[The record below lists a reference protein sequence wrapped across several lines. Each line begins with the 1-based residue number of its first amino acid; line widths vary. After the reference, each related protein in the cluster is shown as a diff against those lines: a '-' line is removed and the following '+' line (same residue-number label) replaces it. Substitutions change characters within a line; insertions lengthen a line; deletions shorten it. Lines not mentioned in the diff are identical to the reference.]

1 METEK
6 VRSLIKTTAV
16 YAVVIGGL
24 VYLQYYQRIMI
35 PVPFEDATIGR
46 ATTYVDPTFLF
57 LPLLSLL
64 TCNYASKVI
73 KAVIVGKLGTPL
85 SSGANR
91 IGLSSFV
98 WLLTLDPSFPPYL
111 QPLGDFIL
119 LVAVVSVARSL
130 ASTILIDRNQVVGET
145 VIKSAAILL
154 MGILTS
160 RVLQQVNTLL
170 EEYGV
175 FSLSALAGRTPV
187 DVLLGLFY
195 GGLLGVLE
203 RSILLS
209 AFIVA
214 GFSLTGILRHH
225 PNPYL
230 DYVGRRL
237 SSRLDGKFMLAFSLL
252 VYVFFLREFALVHW
266 GIEPQLVILAEWCV
280 ICIASYIT
288 YRKTRKFVS
297 ESMTATQK
305 AGYWTRHIQE
315 IEHRSDFKLDNL
327 AGLVKVFMGSGD
339 RDDLI
344 VYMVD
349 VFRRFNV
356 PVSRIGGSVSELIN
370 HREIEMGLT
379 TFSWQRRFLERMNLE
394 RRREALGAVMDKLQ
408 QLSIQMSYSIQSTP
422 DPFMSKIKNN
432 RRLLKNEN

>member
-6 VRSLIKTTAV
+6 VRSLIKTTAF

-24 VYLQYYQRIMI
+24 LYLQYYQRITI

-46 ATTYVDPTFLF
+46 KTIDVDPTFLF

-73 KAVIVGKLGTPL
+73 KAVIVGKLGNPL

-91 IGLSSFV
+91 LGMSSFV

-119 LVAVVSVARSL
+119 LAAVVSVAKSL
-130 ASTILIDRNQVVGET
+130 ASTILVDRNQVVGET
-145 VIKSAAILL
+145 VTTSAAIIL
-154 MGILTS
+154 MGVLMS
-160 RVLQQVNTLL
+160 RLLQQINTLI

-175 FSLSALAGRTPV
+175 FSLDALAGRTQKE
-187 DVLLGLFY
+187 VLLGLFY
-195 GGLLGVLE
+195 GGLAGVLD
-203 RSILLS
+203 RAILLS
-209 AFIVA
+209 AFLVA
-214 GFSLTGILRHH
+214 GLSLTGVLRHH

-230 DYVGRRL
+230 DYVERRL
-237 SSRLDGKFMLAFSLL
+237 SSGLVGKFMIALSLL
-252 VYVFFLREFALVHW
+252 IYVFFLREFALVHW
-266 GIEPQLVILAEWCV
+266 GIEPQLVTLSEWCV

-297 ESMTATQK
+297 ESMTATQE

-315 IEHRSDFKLDNL
+315 IEHRSDFRLDNL
-327 AGLVKVFMGSGD
+327 ASLVEVFMGSGE
-339 RDDLI
+339 RDKLI

-356 PVSRIGGSVSELIN
+356 PVSGISGSVSELIN

-379 TFSWQRRFLERMNLE
+379 TFSWQRRLLERMNLE

-408 QLSIQMSYSIQSTP
+408 QLSLQMSYRRVQSTP
-422 DPFMSKIKNN
+422 DPFMSKLKEQEA
-432 RRLLKNEN
+432 LKNEN